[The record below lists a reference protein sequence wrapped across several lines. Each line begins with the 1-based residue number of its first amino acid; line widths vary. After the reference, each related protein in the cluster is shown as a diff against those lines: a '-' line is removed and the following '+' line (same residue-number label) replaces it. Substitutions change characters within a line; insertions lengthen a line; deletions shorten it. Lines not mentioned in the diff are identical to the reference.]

1 MMKYVLR
8 RISHMVI
15 VLFGVSIAV
24 FALVHLV
31 PGDPIKVA
39 LGTRYNEET
48 YQALLLASG
57 LDRPLLEQ
65 YFSYIFGL
73 LQGDFGVS
81 FRTGAPVSE
90 VLLERLP
97 ATVSL
102 ATFGILLA
110 VLIAVPLGVIAAL
123 NDGKPADGGIRVFS
137 QIGVSLPD
145 FWTAMLLILL
155 LSATWGLLPSSGYVA
170 ITEDL
175 WEWLRH
181 VMIPGLTIG
190 LIAASIITRYV
201 RSSVLE
207 IVNADHVRTA
217 ESKGISRFSVIRQ
230 HILRNAL
237 PPILTITGVQFATML
252 GGVIV
257 VEVVV
262 AWPGLGRLVFDAVAT
277 RDYPVIQGT
286 VLLIA
291 VAFLAINLVVDMLQ
305 ARLDPRVLR

>member
-1 MMKYVLR
+1 MIKYVAR
-8 RISHMVI
+8 RILHMVI

-48 YQALLLASG
+48 YQALLVASG

-73 LQGDFGVS
+73 LQGDFGIS
-81 FRTGAPVSE
+81 FRSGAPVAE
-90 VLLERLP
+90 VLFERVP
-97 ATVSL
+97 ATLSL
-102 ATFGILLA
+102 ATFGIVLA
-110 VLIAVPLGVIAAL
+110 ILIAIPLGVIAAL
-123 NDGKPADGGIRVFS
+123 NDGKAADGGIRVFS

-155 LSATWGLLPSSGYVA
+155 FSATWQILPSSGYVPF
-170 ITEDL
+170 TEDP
-175 WEWLRH
+175 WQWLRH
-181 VMIPGLTIG
+181 LAIPGMTIG
-190 LIAASIITRYV
+190 LIASSIITRYV

-207 IVNADHVRTA
+207 IINSDHVRTA
-217 ESKGISRFSVIRQ
+217 ESKGLGRSRVIRQ

-237 PPILTITGVQFATML
+237 PPIMTISGVQFATML

-277 RDYPVIQGT
+277 RDYPVIQG
-286 VLLIA
+286 VVMLIA
-291 VAFLAINLVVDMLQ
+291 VAFLLINLLVDVLQ
-305 ARLDPRVLR
+305 AKLDPRVLR

>member
-1 MMKYVLR
+1 
-8 RISHMVI
+8 MVV

-48 YQALLLASG
+48 YQALLVVSG

-73 LQGDFGVS
+73 LQGDFGIS
-81 FRTGAPVSE
+81 FRSGAPVAE
-90 VLLERLP
+90 VLFERVP
-97 ATVSL
+97 ATLSL
-102 ATFGILLA
+102 ATFGIVLA
-110 VLIAVPLGVIAAL
+110 ILIAIPLGVIAAL
-123 NDGKPADGGIRVFS
+123 NDGKAADGGIRVFS

-155 LSATWGLLPSSGYVA
+155 LSATWQLLPSSGYVP
-170 ITEDL
+170 ITEDPVQ
-175 WEWLRH
+175 WLRH
-181 VMIPGLTIG
+181 LAIPGMTIG
-190 LIAASIITRYV
+190 LIASSIITRYV

-207 IVNADHVRTA
+207 IINSDHVRTA
-217 ESKGISRFSVIRQ
+217 ESKGLSRSRVIRQ

-237 PPILTITGVQFATML
+237 PPIMTISGVQFATML

-277 RDYPVIQGT
+277 RDYPVIQG
-286 VLLIA
+286 VVMLIA
-291 VAFLAINLVVDMLQ
+291 VAFLLINLLVDVLQ
-305 ARLDPRVLR
+305 AKLDPRVLR

>member
-1 MMKYVLR
+1 
-8 RISHMVI
+8 MVV

-48 YQALLLASG
+48 YQALLVASG

-73 LQGDFGVS
+73 LQGDFGIS
-81 FRTGAPVSE
+81 FRSGAPVAE
-90 VLLERLP
+90 VLFERVP
-97 ATVSL
+97 ATLSL
-102 ATFGILLA
+102 ATFGIVLA
-110 VLIAVPLGVIAAL
+110 ILIAIPLGVIAAL
-123 NDGKPADGGIRVFS
+123 NDGKAADGGIRVFS

-155 LSATWGLLPSSGYVA
+155 LSATWQLLPSSGYVP
-170 ITEDL
+170 ITEDPVQ
-175 WEWLRH
+175 WLRH
-181 VMIPGLTIG
+181 LAIPGMTIG
-190 LIAASIITRYV
+190 LIASSIITRYV

-207 IVNADHVRTA
+207 IVNSDHVRTA
-217 ESKGISRFSVIRQ
+217 ESKGLSRSRVIRQ

-237 PPILTITGVQFATML
+237 PPIMTISGVQFATML

-277 RDYPVIQGT
+277 RDYPVIQG
-286 VLLIA
+286 VVMLIA
-291 VAFLAINLVVDMLQ
+291 VAFLLINLLVDVLQ
-305 ARLDPRVLR
+305 AKLDPRVLR

>member
-1 MMKYVLR
+1 MIKYVAR
-8 RISHMVI
+8 RISHMVV

-24 FALVHLV
+24 FSLVHLV
-31 PGDPIKVA
+31 PGDPIRVA
-39 LGTRYNEET
+39 LGTRFNEET
-48 YQALLLASG
+48 YQALLVSSG

-65 YFSYIFGL
+65 YVSYIFGL

-81 FRTGAPVSE
+81 FRSGGPVSE
-90 VLLERLP
+90 VLFERLP

-102 ATFGILLA
+102 AGFGIILA
-110 VLIAVPLGVIAAL
+110 ILIAIPLGVIAAL
-123 NDGKPADGGIRVFS
+123 NDGKAADGGIRVFS

-155 LSATWGLLPSSGYVA
+155 LSATWQILPSSGYVPFG
-170 ITEDL
+170 EDPVQ
-175 WEWLRH
+175 WLRH
-181 VMIPGLTIG
+181 LIIPGLTIG
-190 LIAASIITRYV
+190 LIASSIITRYV

-207 IVNADHVRTA
+207 IINSDHVRTA
-217 ESKGISRFSVIRQ
+217 ESKGLSRSRVIRQ
-230 HILRNAL
+230 HVLRNAL
-237 PPILTITGVQFATML
+237 PPIMTISGVQFATML

-277 RDYPVIQGT
+277 RDYPVIQG
-286 VLLIA
+286 VVMLIA
-291 VAFLAINLVVDMLQ
+291 VAFLLINLLVDVLQ

>member
-1 MMKYVLR
+1 MIRYVAR
-8 RISHMVI
+8 RISHMVV

-48 YQALLLASG
+48 YQALLVASG

-73 LQGDFGVS
+73 LQGDFGIS
-81 FRTGAPVSE
+81 FRSGAPVAE
-90 VLLERLP
+90 VLFERVP
-97 ATVSL
+97 ATLSL
-102 ATFGILLA
+102 ATFGIVLA
-110 VLIAVPLGVIAAL
+110 ILIAIPLGVIAAL
-123 NDGKPADGGIRVFS
+123 NDGKAADGGIRVFS

-155 LSATWGLLPSSGYVA
+155 FSATWQILPSSGYVPF
-170 ITEDL
+170 TEDP
-175 WEWLRH
+175 WQWLRH
-181 VMIPGLTIG
+181 LAIPGMTIG
-190 LIAASIITRYV
+190 LIASSIITRYV

-207 IVNADHVRTA
+207 IINSDHVRTA
-217 ESKGISRFSVIRQ
+217 ESKGLSRARVIRQ

-237 PPILTITGVQFATML
+237 PPIMTITGVQFATML

-277 RDYPVIQGT
+277 RDYPVIQG
-286 VLLIA
+286 VVMLIA
-291 VAFLAINLVVDMLQ
+291 VAFLLMNLLVDVLQ

>member
-1 MMKYVLR
+1 MIKYVAG

-48 YQALLLASG
+48 YQALLVASG

-73 LQGDFGVS
+73 LQGDFGIS
-81 FRTGAPVSE
+81 FRSGAPVAE
-90 VLLERLP
+90 VLFERVP
-97 ATVSL
+97 ATLSL
-102 ATFGILLA
+102 ATFGIVLA
-110 VLIAVPLGVIAAL
+110 ILIAIPLGVIAAL
-123 NDGKPADGGIRVFS
+123 NDGKAADGGIRVFS

-155 LSATWGLLPSSGYVA
+155 FSATWQILPSSGYVPF
-170 ITEDL
+170 TEDP
-175 WEWLRH
+175 WQWLRH
-181 VMIPGLTIG
+181 LAIPGMTIG
-190 LIAASIITRYV
+190 LIASSIITRYV

-207 IVNADHVRTA
+207 IINSDHVRTA
-217 ESKGISRFSVIRQ
+217 ESKGLGRSRVIRQ

-237 PPILTITGVQFATML
+237 PPIMTISGVQFATML

-277 RDYPVIQGT
+277 RDYPVIQG
-286 VLLIA
+286 VVMLIA
-291 VAFLAINLVVDMLQ
+291 VAFLLINLLVDVLQ
-305 ARLDPRVLR
+305 AKLDPRVLR

>member
-1 MMKYVLR
+1 MIRYVAR
-8 RISHMVI
+8 RISHMVV

-48 YQALLLASG
+48 YQALLVASG

-73 LQGDFGVS
+73 LQGDFGIS
-81 FRTGAPVSE
+81 FRSGAPVAE
-90 VLLERLP
+90 VLFERVP
-97 ATVSL
+97 ATLSL
-102 ATFGILLA
+102 ATFGIVLA
-110 VLIAVPLGVIAAL
+110 ILIAIPLGVIAAL
-123 NDGKPADGGIRVFS
+123 NDGKAADGGIRVFS

-155 LSATWGLLPSSGYVA
+155 LSATWQLLPSSGYVP
-170 ITEDL
+170 ITEDPVQ
-175 WEWLRH
+175 WLRH
-181 VMIPGLTIG
+181 LAIPGMTIG
-190 LIAASIITRYV
+190 LIASSIITRYV

-207 IVNADHVRTA
+207 IINSDHVRTA
-217 ESKGISRFSVIRQ
+217 ESKGLSRSRVIRQ

-237 PPILTITGVQFATML
+237 PPIMTISGVQFATML

-277 RDYPVIQGT
+277 RDYPVIQG
-286 VLLIA
+286 VVMLIA
-291 VAFLAINLVVDMLQ
+291 VAFLLINLLVDVLQ
-305 ARLDPRVLR
+305 AKLDPRVLR

>member
-1 MMKYVLR
+1 
-8 RISHMVI
+8 MVV

-48 YQALLLASG
+48 YQALLVASG

-73 LQGDFGVS
+73 LQGDFGIS
-81 FRTGAPVSE
+81 FRSGAPVAE
-90 VLLERLP
+90 VLFERVP
-97 ATVSL
+97 ATLSL
-102 ATFGILLA
+102 ATFGIVLA
-110 VLIAVPLGVIAAL
+110 ILIAIPLGVIAAL
-123 NDGKPADGGIRVFS
+123 NDGKAADGGIRVFS

-155 LSATWGLLPSSGYVA
+155 LSATWQLLPSSGYVP
-170 ITEDL
+170 ITEDPVQ
-175 WEWLRH
+175 WLRH
-181 VMIPGLTIG
+181 LAIPGMTIG
-190 LIAASIITRYV
+190 LIASSIITRYV

-207 IVNADHVRTA
+207 IINSDHVRTA
-217 ESKGISRFSVIRQ
+217 ESKGLSRSRVIRQ

-237 PPILTITGVQFATML
+237 PPIMTISGVQFATML

-277 RDYPVIQGT
+277 RDYPVIQG
-286 VLLIA
+286 VVMLIA
-291 VAFLAINLVVDMLQ
+291 VAFLLINPLVDVLQ
-305 ARLDPRVLR
+305 AKLDPRVLR

>member
-1 MMKYVLR
+1 MIKYVAR
-8 RISHMVI
+8 RISHMVV

-24 FALVHLV
+24 FSLVHLV
-31 PGDPIKVA
+31 PGDPIRVA
-39 LGTRYNEET
+39 LGTRFNEET
-48 YQALLLASG
+48 YQALLVSSG

-65 YFSYIFGL
+65 YVSYIFGL

-81 FRTGAPVSE
+81 FRSGGPVSE
-90 VLLERLP
+90 VLFERLP

-102 ATFGILLA
+102 AGFGIILA
-110 VLIAVPLGVIAAL
+110 ILIAIPLGVIAAL
-123 NDGKPADGGIRVFS
+123 NDGKAADGGIRVFS

-155 LSATWGLLPSSGYVA
+155 LSATWQILPSSGYVPFG
-170 ITEDL
+170 EDPVQ
-175 WEWLRH
+175 WLRH
-181 VMIPGLTIG
+181 LIIPGLTIG
-190 LIAASIITRYV
+190 LIASSIITRYV

-207 IVNADHVRTA
+207 IINSDHVRTA
-217 ESKGISRFSVIRQ
+217 ESKGLSRFRVIRQ
-230 HILRNAL
+230 HVLRNAL
-237 PPILTITGVQFATML
+237 PPIMTISGVQFATML

-277 RDYPVIQGT
+277 RDYPVIQG
-286 VLLIA
+286 VVMLIA
-291 VAFLAINLVVDMLQ
+291 VAFLLINLLVDVLQ

>member
-1 MMKYVLR
+1 
-8 RISHMVI
+8 MVV

-48 YQALLLASG
+48 YQALLVASG

-73 LQGDFGVS
+73 LQGDFGIS
-81 FRTGAPVSE
+81 FRSGAPVAE
-90 VLLERLP
+90 VLFERVP
-97 ATVSL
+97 ATLSL
-102 ATFGILLA
+102 ATFGIVLA
-110 VLIAVPLGVIAAL
+110 ILIAIPLGVIAAL
-123 NDGKPADGGIRVFS
+123 NDGRAADGGIRVFS

-155 LSATWGLLPSSGYVA
+155 LSATWQLLPSSGYVP
-170 ITEDL
+170 ISEDPVQ
-175 WEWLRH
+175 WLRH
-181 VMIPGLTIG
+181 LVIPGMTIG
-190 LIAASIITRYV
+190 LIASSIITRYV

-207 IVNADHVRTA
+207 VINSDHVRTA
-217 ESKGISRFSVIRQ
+217 ESKGLSRSRVVRQ

-237 PPILTITGVQFATML
+237 PPIMTISGVQFATML

-277 RDYPVIQGT
+277 RDYPVIQG
-286 VLLIA
+286 VVMLIA
-291 VAFLAINLVVDMLQ
+291 VAFLLINLLVDVLQ
-305 ARLDPRVLR
+305 AKLDPRVLR

>member
-1 MMKYVLR
+1 MIKYVAR

-48 YQALLLASG
+48 YQALLVASG

-73 LQGDFGVS
+73 LQGDFGIS
-81 FRTGAPVSE
+81 FRSGAPVAE
-90 VLLERLP
+90 VLFERVP
-97 ATVSL
+97 ATLSL
-102 ATFGILLA
+102 ATFGIVLA
-110 VLIAVPLGVIAAL
+110 ILIAIPLGVIAAL
-123 NDGKPADGGIRVFS
+123 NDGKAADGGIRVFS

-155 LSATWGLLPSSGYVA
+155 FSATWQILPSSGYVPF
-170 ITEDL
+170 TEDP
-175 WEWLRH
+175 WQWLRH
-181 VMIPGLTIG
+181 LAIPGMTIG
-190 LIAASIITRYV
+190 LIASSIITRYV

-207 IVNADHVRTA
+207 IINSDHVRTA
-217 ESKGISRFSVIRQ
+217 ESKGLGRSRVIRQ

-237 PPILTITGVQFATML
+237 PPIMTISGVQFATML

-277 RDYPVIQGT
+277 RDYPVIQG
-286 VLLIA
+286 VVMLIA
-291 VAFLAINLVVDMLQ
+291 VAFLLINLLVDVLQ
-305 ARLDPRVLR
+305 AKLDPRVLR

>member
-1 MMKYVLR
+1 
-8 RISHMVI
+8 MVV

-48 YQALLLASG
+48 YQALLVASG

-73 LQGDFGVS
+73 LQGDFGIS
-81 FRTGAPVSE
+81 FRSGAPVAE
-90 VLLERLP
+90 VLFERVP
-97 ATVSL
+97 ATLSL
-102 ATFGILLA
+102 ATFGIVLA
-110 VLIAVPLGVIAAL
+110 ILIAIPLGVIAAL
-123 NDGKPADGGIRVFS
+123 NDGKAADGGIRVFS

-155 LSATWGLLPSSGYVA
+155 LSATWQLLPSSGYVP
-170 ITEDL
+170 ITEDPVQ
-175 WEWLRH
+175 WLRH
-181 VMIPGLTIG
+181 LAIPGMTIG
-190 LIAASIITRYV
+190 LIASSIITRYV

-207 IVNADHVRTA
+207 IINSDHVRTA
-217 ESKGISRFSVIRQ
+217 ESKGLSRSRVIRQ

-237 PPILTITGVQFATML
+237 PPIMTISGVQFATML

-277 RDYPVIQGT
+277 RDYPVIQG
-286 VLLIA
+286 VVMLIA
-291 VAFLAINLVVDMLQ
+291 VAFLLINLLVDVLQ
-305 ARLDPRVLR
+305 AKLDPRVLR

>member
-1 MMKYVLR
+1 MIKYVAR
-8 RISHMVI
+8 RISHMVV

-48 YQALLLASG
+48 YQALLVASG

-73 LQGDFGVS
+73 LQGDFGIS
-81 FRTGAPVSE
+81 FRSGAPVAE
-90 VLLERLP
+90 VLFERVP
-97 ATVSL
+97 ATLSL
-102 ATFGILLA
+102 ATFGIVLA
-110 VLIAVPLGVIAAL
+110 ILVAIPLGVIAAL
-123 NDGKPADGGIRVFS
+123 NDGKAADGGIRVFS

-155 LSATWGLLPSSGYVA
+155 FSATWQILPSSGYVPF
-170 ITEDL
+170 TEDP
-175 WEWLRH
+175 WQWLRH
-181 VMIPGLTIG
+181 LAIPGMTIG
-190 LIAASIITRYV
+190 LIASSIITRYV

-207 IVNADHVRTA
+207 IINSDHVRTA
-217 ESKGISRFSVIRQ
+217 ESKGLSRARVIRQ

-237 PPILTITGVQFATML
+237 PPIMTITGVQFATML

-277 RDYPVIQGT
+277 RDYPVIQG
-286 VLLIA
+286 VVMLIA
-291 VAFLAINLVVDMLQ
+291 VAFLLINLLVDVLQ

>member
-1 MMKYVLR
+1 MIKYVAR
-8 RISHMVI
+8 RISHMVV

-24 FALVHLV
+24 FSLVHLV
-31 PGDPIKVA
+31 PGDPIRVA
-39 LGTRYNEET
+39 LGTRFNEET
-48 YQALLLASG
+48 YQALLVSSG

-65 YFSYIFGL
+65 YVSYIFGL

-81 FRTGAPVSE
+81 FRSGGPVSE
-90 VLLERLP
+90 VLFERLP

-102 ATFGILLA
+102 AGFGIILA
-110 VLIAVPLGVIAAL
+110 ILIAIPLGVIAAL
-123 NDGKPADGGIRVFS
+123 NDGKAADGGIRVFS

-155 LSATWGLLPSSGYVA
+155 LSATWQILPSSGYVPFG
-170 ITEDL
+170 EDPVQ
-175 WEWLRH
+175 WLRH
-181 VMIPGLTIG
+181 LIIPGLTIG
-190 LIAASIITRYV
+190 LIASSIITRYV

-207 IVNADHVRTA
+207 IINSDHVRTA
-217 ESKGISRFSVIRQ
+217 ESKGLSRSRVIRQ
-230 HILRNAL
+230 HVLRNAL
-237 PPILTITGVQFATML
+237 PPIMTISGVQFATML

-277 RDYPVIQGT
+277 RDYPVIQG
-286 VLLIA
+286 VVMLIA
-291 VAFLAINLVVDMLQ
+291 VVFLLINLLVDVLQ

>member
-1 MMKYVLR
+1 
-8 RISHMVI
+8 MVV

-48 YQALLLASG
+48 YQALLVASG

-73 LQGDFGVS
+73 LQGDFGIS
-81 FRTGAPVSE
+81 FRSGAPVAE
-90 VLLERLP
+90 VLFERVP
-97 ATVSL
+97 ATLSL
-102 ATFGILLA
+102 ATFGIVLA
-110 VLIAVPLGVIAAL
+110 ILIAIPLGVIAAL
-123 NDGKPADGGIRVFS
+123 NDGKAADGGIRVFS

-155 LSATWGLLPSSGYVA
+155 LSATWQLLPSSGYVP
-170 ITEDL
+170 ITEDPFQ
-175 WEWLRH
+175 WLRH
-181 VMIPGLTIG
+181 LAIPGMTIG
-190 LIAASIITRYV
+190 LIASSIITRYV

-207 IVNADHVRTA
+207 IVNSDHVRTA
-217 ESKGISRFSVIRQ
+217 ESKGLSRSRVIRQ

-237 PPILTITGVQFATML
+237 PPIMTISGVQFATML

-277 RDYPVIQGT
+277 RDYPVIQG
-286 VLLIA
+286 VVMLIA
-291 VAFLAINLVVDMLQ
+291 VAFLLINLLVDVLQ
-305 ARLDPRVLR
+305 AKLDPRVLR

>member
-1 MMKYVLR
+1 MIKYVAR
-8 RISHMVI
+8 RISHMVV

-48 YQALLLASG
+48 YQALLVASG

-73 LQGDFGVS
+73 LQGDFGIS
-81 FRTGAPVSE
+81 FRSGAPVAE
-90 VLLERLP
+90 VLFERVP
-97 ATVSL
+97 ATLSL
-102 ATFGILLA
+102 ATFGIVLA
-110 VLIAVPLGVIAAL
+110 ILVAIPLGVIAAL
-123 NDGKPADGGIRVFS
+123 NDGKAADGGIRVFS

-155 LSATWGLLPSSGYVA
+155 FSATWQILPSSGYVPF
-170 ITEDL
+170 TEDP
-175 WEWLRH
+175 WQWLRH
-181 VMIPGLTIG
+181 LAIPGMTIG
-190 LIAASIITRYV
+190 LIASSIITRYV

-207 IVNADHVRTA
+207 IINSDHVRTA
-217 ESKGISRFSVIRQ
+217 ESKGLSRSRVIRQ

-237 PPILTITGVQFATML
+237 PPIMTITGVQFATML

-277 RDYPVIQGT
+277 RDYPVIQG
-286 VLLIA
+286 VVMLIA
-291 VAFLAINLVVDMLQ
+291 VAFLLINLLVDVLQ